1 MRIVIF
7 FTIIVLT
14 SSCPCIDRETLGHS
28 TWYLLHEIAKQPPSP
43 YFDTFMNDGPE
54 STTIKDLI
62 VGISFGTAL
71 GFVDTLGIW
80 IGVEEISK
88 YIKGTAKIKAAIG
101 NLYSNLL
108 GISVGTAVSVIMDS
122 LLRPSNSQKPIY
134 LTAAGSII
142 GAVIGIY
149 VGNTFF

>member
-1 MRIVIF
+1 MNTSLIKFLGISAF
-7 FTIIVLT
+7 II
-14 SSCPCIDRETLGHS
+14 IIA
-28 TWYLLHEIAKQPPSP
+28 LLIAYKIQSLNPP
-43 YFDTFMNDGPE
+43 YNGFDFDTFMNDGPE

-88 YIKGTAKIKAAIG
+88 YIKGPAKIKAAIG

-122 LLRPSNSQKPIY
+122 LLRPSNSQGPIY